1 LPPGSQSDHVKREF
15 KQSDAVFS
23 AYVHS
28 TRYVAVDGQKTRMAK
43 LRVLQVWKGDLQ
55 PNTWLEVV
63 SDDEAGLIGCSYMA
77 EADQALLIYAHGQQP
92 YGLAS
97 CSLTGPLEHATTDIP
112 LLNKL
117 SKRGG

>member
-1 LPPGSQSDHVKREF
+1 
-15 KQSDAVFS
+15 
-23 AYVHS
+23 
-28 TRYVAVDGQKTRMAK
+28 MAK
-43 LRVLQVWKGDLQ
+43 LRIMQVWKGDLQ
-55 PNTWLEVV
+55 PNTWLDVI
-63 SDDEAGLIGCSYMA
+63 SDDGAGLIGCSYVA